1 MSHADKLEKQSEYFN
16 EVFSGI
22 REMIDVLHTSIDNI
36 NSMGQAHDQQSEVI
50 RNTVEINEH
59 IAESIRQENAE
70 FCNINEMVETNSK
83 DIVEMNEQVAAL
95 NQMFWE
101 IVCMEIELCCR
112 KSFAS
117 ARRIW
122 ITSSMQVMPKVS
134 RYSVWR
140 YPVLI

>member
-1 MSHADKLEKQSEYFN
+1 MEQVSTVITNVQQNVSDMKMYVTENADKLEKQNEYFN

-95 NQMFWE
+95 NQMAE
-101 IVCMEIELCCR
+101 HINDLLAQ
-112 KSFAS
+112 K
-117 ARRIW
+117 
-122 ITSSMQVMPKVS
+122 
-134 RYSVWR
+134 
-140 YPVLI
+140 

>member
-1 MSHADKLEKQSEYFN
+1 MKMYVTENADKLEKQNEYFN

-95 NQMFWE
+95 NQMAE
-101 IVCMEIELCCR
+101 HINDLLAQ
-112 KSFAS
+112 K
-117 ARRIW
+117 
-122 ITSSMQVMPKVS
+122 
-134 RYSVWR
+134 
-140 YPVLI
+140 